1 MADALAPNFYNAP
14 AMMSHATPPEKSA
27 ASVPG
32 AGPAVDMSVDL
43 AGMKLANPMMTA
55 SGTCGYAWEYGDYI
69 DLTRLGA
76 FVTKSI
82 TREPRKGNEAYRI
95 VETRGGMLNAI
106 GLANVGLDAFLT
118 EKLPQLAK
126 MRQAGPSQTG
136 PRIIVNVAGHS
147 VEDYVT
153 TAGRIS
159 QAQAVDA
166 IELNVSCPNVA
177 DGLTFGTDATLLKSL
192 VTEVRGAMERRCRLI
207 VKLSPN
213 VGDITL
219 TAAAAIDGGADILSM
234 INTYT
239 ALAVDVH
246 KRRPRLANGT
256 GGLSGPAIRPLAV
269 YLVSRVYRQIARDA
283 GVPII
288 GMGGIQTWQDAAE
301 FLLAGASALAVGTAL
316 FVDPATPLKILDGLR
331 DYLVA
336 QGCSSLGEI
345 VGMLQWPATPAP
357 ACEGNGGYP
366 GPPDAARP

>member
-1 MADALAPNFYNAP
+1 
-14 AMMSHATPPEKSA
+14 
-27 ASVPG
+27 
-32 AGPAVDMSVDL
+32 VDL
-43 AGMKLANPMMTA
+43 AGLKLANPMMTA
-55 SGTCGYAWEYGDYI
+55 SGTCGYAYEYQDFV
-69 DLTRLGA
+69 DLHQLGA

-82 TREPRKGNEAYRI
+82 TAEVRKGNEAYRI

-106 GLANVGLDAFLT
+106 GLANVGVDAFIRD
-118 EKLPQLAK
+118 KMPQLVK
-126 MRQAGPSQTG
+126 MREGG

-153 TAGRIS
+153 TAGRIGEHPLI
-159 QAQAVDA
+159 DA

-177 DGLTFGTDATLLKSL
+177 DGLTFGTDPRLLRDL
-192 VTEVRGAMERRCRLI
+192 VRQVRRAVRHDCRLI

-219 TAAAAIDGGADILSM
+219 TARAAVEGGAEILSM

-239 ALAVDVH
+239 AMAIDIQ

-269 YLVSRVYRQIARDA
+269 YLVHRVYRQVARDA

-288 GMGGIQTWQDAAE
+288 GMGGIQYWQDAVE

-316 FVDPATPLKILDGLR
+316 FVDPATPVKVMEGIRG
-331 DYLVA
+331 YLA
-336 QGCSSLGEI
+336 DQKCQSIQDI
-345 VGMLQWPATPAP
+345 VGSLQLHGELPRAP
-357 ACEGNGGYP
+357 YP
-366 GPPDAARP
+366 